1 MSEPV
6 EHLAGT
12 DTREAVSTNA
22 VKLAAMSAF
31 VMAGPAWAAVFG
43 SPAALRNDL
52 SMSNAPGGWFVVFM
66 AGTALAASILA
77 WKMKSTL
84 RTGRSWIPWG
94 SSALLAVIIL
104 STLVLV
110 TGSDALMGLALLLLP
125 AICGWFFGRAAIIA
139 TEACVSHV
147 APAAIGI
154 VTLGAL
160 GGIIFAAPLLAVD
173 KRSGARWG
181 AAWILIFTFIAA
193 LYLFRCW
200 FWLPQDRA
208 HSETRAEE
216 LGVGIDSGAAF
227 ECESVAVSFGSNP
240 ILRGVDLHAQSGELV
255 ALVGANGAGKSTLLR
270 IAAGFIDCRAGR
282 IGVNGHGVTMLRA
295 EERAELGLTFVSGAR
310 PIFPDL
316 TVLANLRV
324 SAYLSHLGNRSFIE
338 ATEGIFE
345 LVPVLASR
353 QNDRAGVLSGGEQ
366 RLLAVAQ
373 TLYRRPVALLAD
385 ELTLGL
391 ATQARIVVLDLL
403 RLLADDGVAV
413 VVVDHDLPSLL
424 PRSDRAVLISDG
436 KSQSFDDPM
445 SLLDQRKALLP
456 ATFLA
461 QVPT

>member
-1 MSEPV
+1 MSAPTER
-6 EHLAGT
+6 LAGT
-12 DTREAVSTNA
+12 DTREAVSTAA

-31 VMAGPAWAAVFG
+31 VMAGPAWGGVFG
-43 SPAALRNDL
+43 SRAALREDL
-52 SMSNAPGGWFVVFM
+52 SINVAGGWWVVFM
-66 AGTALAASILA
+66 AGTALATSILG
-77 WKMKSTL
+77 WKMKS
-84 RTGRSWIPWG
+84 RSTQHSRIPSG
-94 SSALLAVIIL
+94 TYALLAVMIL
-104 STLVLV
+104 ATLVLA
-110 TGSDALMGLALLLLP
+110 TGSPPLMGVTLLLMP
-125 AICGWFFGRAAIIA
+125 AICGWFFGRTATIA
-139 TEACVSHV
+139 TDACVSHV

-160 GGIIFAAPLLAVD
+160 GGIIFAAPLIAVT
-173 KRSGARWG
+173 KGSGTRWG
-181 AAWILIFTFIAA
+181 AAWIIVFSIIAA
-193 LYLFRCW
+193 LYLLRSW

-208 HSETRAEE
+208 HSQTRAEE
-216 LGVGIDSGAAF
+216 LDEKHTDRGAAF
-227 ECESVAVSFGSNP
+227 ECESVSVWFGSNP
-240 ILRGVDLHAQSGELV
+240 VLRKVDLYAHKGELV

-270 IAAGFIDCRAGR
+270 IAAGFIECRGGR
-282 IGVNGHGVTMLRA
+282 IGVDGHGVTMLRA

-316 TVLANLRV
+316 TVLENLRV
-324 SAYLSHLGNRSFIE
+324 AAYLSHLGGKSFAE

-345 LVPVLASR
+345 LVPVLKSR
-353 QNDRAGVLSGGEQ
+353 LHDRAGVMSGGEQ

-403 RLLADDGVAV
+403 RLLADDGAAV

-424 PRSDRAVLISDG
+424 PRADRAVLIVDG
-436 KSQSFDDPM
+436 MSQSFDDPM
-445 SLLDQRKALLP
+445 SVLDQRKALLP